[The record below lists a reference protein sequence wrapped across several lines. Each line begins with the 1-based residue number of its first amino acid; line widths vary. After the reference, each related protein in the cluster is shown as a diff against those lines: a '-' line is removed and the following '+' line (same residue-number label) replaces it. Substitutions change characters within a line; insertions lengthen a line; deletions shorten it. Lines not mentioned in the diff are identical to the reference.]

1 MKDKGK
7 KEKTRVRQK
16 ETKAVALK
24 EQDALSEY
32 VVCERVCGCIGCV
45 E

>member
-1 MKDKGK
+1 MKDKWK
-7 KEKTRVRQK
+7 KEKIRVRKK

-24 EQDALSEY
+24 EEDALSEH

>member
-7 KEKTRVRQK
+7 KEKIRVRKK
-16 ETKAVALK
+16 E
-24 EQDALSEY
+24 EDALSEY
-32 VVCERVCGCIGCV
+32 VVCERACGCIGCV